1 MEYTSEQKKGA
12 EKLFRAPCTFV
23 AGCTTVENLLPEVM
37 PEVAFVGRSNVG
49 KSSLLNSLVNH
60 KNLARVSNTPGRT
73 QEINFFNLND
83 QIYLV
88 DLPGYGY
95 AEAPQKKIKIWND
108 LMRNYLKGR
117 STLRRVYVL
126 VDARHGIKIVD
137 QEMFEMLNN
146 AAISYQVV
154 LTKVDKISSGELEKI
169 TEKTKGRISRLPAAH
184 PDLLVTSSAKTTG
197 IDDLKTEIYLQ
208 MLLG

>member
-1 MEYTSEQKKGA
+1 MEYTSQEKKEA

-23 AGCTTVENLLPEVM
+23 AGCTTVENLLPEIM

-49 KSSLLNSLVNH
+49 KSSLINSLVNH

-83 QIYLV
+83 QIHLV

-95 AEAPQKKIKIWND
+95 AEAPKKKVRIWNEF
-108 LMRNYLKGR
+108 MRDYLRGR
-117 STLRRVYVL
+117 SALRRVYIL
-126 VDARHGIKIVD
+126 IDARHGIKPVD
-137 QEMFEMLNN
+137 QDMFELLNDS
-146 AAISYQVV
+146 AISYQVV
-154 LTKVDKISSGELEKI
+154 LTKADKISSTELQVI
-169 TEKTKGRISRLPAAH
+169 IEKTKVGILKLPAAH
-184 PDLLVTSSAKTTG
+184 PDLLVTSSVKNMG